1 MGTLGQYL
9 HDARVEKEIDLRDAA
24 QQTRISIQYLKALE
38 NEDFTKL
45 PGEVFVKGFL
55 KNYGRF
61 LNLDEAEIMKRYA
74 ELKSK
79 SAVTVIPSVPADSDK
94 PAAVVPALT
103 KNKQIPI
110 EPFVWGAVI
119 CVLVLVFLFASFP
132 SKSPVEV
139 QTAAVPGLPA
149 FSAQTDTSQSHS
161 PEKLY
166 LELIALEDTWLL
178 VRTDGSPQKKA
189 VLKQGE
195 NLIWSADERFLLS
208 YGNIGSL
215 KLVLNGEEIAVNGP
229 KVNVVRDLAI
239 TRAGIV
245 NQPAALQQAAK
256 RKPLIT
262 APADQPSGGEQKPV
276 LAQPA
281 IIEQKPTG
289 TGQKPALAQPA
300 VAEKK
305 PSGAEQK
312 PSVAGHEPAVVDQKR
327 SASQTHA
334 EAAPKPVEHKPA
346 EKPVATPQ

>member
-9 HDARVEKEIDLRDAA
+9 HDARVEKKIDLRDAA

-74 ELKSK
+74 ELKPK
-79 SAVTVIPSVPADSDK
+79 SAAAPSVPADSDK
-94 PAAVVPALT
+94 PAVVVPAQAGS
-103 KNKQIPI
+103 KQIPI

-119 CVLVLVFLFASFP
+119 CVLVVVFLFASFP
-132 SKSPVEV
+132 SKTPVDV
-139 QTAAVPGLPA
+139 QQAAVPGLPA
-149 FSAQTDTSQSHS
+149 VSAQTDTSSQGY
-161 PEKLY
+161 PAEKLY
-166 LELIALEDTWLL
+166 LELVALEDTWIL

-208 YGNIGSL
+208 YGNTGAL
-215 KLVLNGEEIAVNGP
+215 RLMLNGAELAVNGP
-229 KVNVVRDLAI
+229 KANVVRDLAI

-245 NQPAALQQAAK
+245 NQPSVIQQAVK

-262 APADQPSGGEQKPV
+262 APTGTGGEQKPA
-276 LAQPA
+276 LAQPGVV
-281 IIEQKPTG
+281 EHKPSG
-289 TGQKPALAQPA
+289 AEQKPALAQPA
-300 VAEKK
+300 LVEQK

-312 PSVAGHEPAVVDQKR
+312 PTVAGQEPAVLDQR
-327 SASQTHA
+327 RPVSPARA

-346 EKPVATPQ
+346 ETPTATPQ